1 MRIAIMGSGGVG
13 GYAGA
18 WLQRAGH
25 DVGFIARASHL
36 EALRRDGLRIEHPD
50 LPLHLPS
57 VVATDD
63 PSGLGPVDLVIF
75 AVKLF
80 DTDRAARDMAPLLRP
95 GSRVLTL
102 QNGIDSA
109 ALIRRQVEPGVLVL
123 AGVIYVSAVIGAP
136 GVIRSPGGLHTI
148 VADSAGGDELMAGL
162 ERSTAGLDGLTVKLS
177 DDVTQTV
184 WEKFIALASLSGA
197 TALLRA
203 RMGAILGHPETRA
216 FQRQLIDEAIAVA
229 RGEGVDIRV
238 GLADEVMGKLAAMP
252 PSFRASMAEDLERG
266 NRLELRWL
274 SGRVHALGIEL
285 GVPTPA
291 HTAVYRGL
299 VLHEGGVPGAVGP
312 GTDASRPLAA

>member
-1 MRIAIMGSGGVG
+1 M
-13 GYAGA
+13 
-18 WLQRAGH
+18 
-25 DVGFIARASHL
+25 
-36 EALRRDGLRIEHPD
+36 RRDGLRVEHPD

-57 VVATDD
+57 VAATDD
-63 PSGLGPVDLVIF
+63 PSGVGPVDLVIF

-80 DTDRAARDMAPLLRP
+80 DTDSAAQAMAPLVRP
-95 GSRVLTL
+95 GTRVLTL

-109 ALIRRQVEPGVLVL
+109 AMIRRHVDPTASIL
-123 AGVIYVSAVIGAP
+123 AGVIYVSAVIDRP
-136 GVIRSPGGLHTI
+136 GVIRSPGGLHMI
-148 VADSAGGDELMAGL
+148 VAGRDGGDTVMTQL
-162 ERSTAGLDGLTVKLS
+162 EQSTAGLDGLSVKLS
-177 DDVTQTV
+177 DEATQTV

-203 RMGAILGHPETRA
+203 RMGSILGHPETRA

-229 RGEGVDIRV
+229 RVLGVHVRE
-238 GLADEVMGKLAAMP
+238 GLADEVMGRLAAML

-274 SGRVHALGIEL
+274 SGRVHGLGIEL

-299 VLHEGGVPGAVGP
+299 VLHEGGPPGAAGLGMDAARGVG
-312 GTDASRPLAA
+312 T